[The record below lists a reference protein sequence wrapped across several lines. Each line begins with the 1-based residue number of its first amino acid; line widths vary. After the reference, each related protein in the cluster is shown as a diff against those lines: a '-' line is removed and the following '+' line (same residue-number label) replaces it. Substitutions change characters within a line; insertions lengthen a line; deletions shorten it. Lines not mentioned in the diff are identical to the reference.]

1 MISRSKKRLIAR
13 LDVKAPN
20 LIKSINLEG
29 LRKLGNPASFAEDY
43 YEQGIDEIIY
53 MDVVASLYQRNGLG
67 DIVRSTTENVFIPI
81 TVGGGIR
88 TADDVGEM
96 LRCGADKVAV
106 NTAAVRKPDL
116 ISELANIYGSQ
127 CIVLSVEAKQV
138 SSGKWEAYTDNGREK
153 TGLDVIEW
161 VKQATS
167 LGAGEVLVTSV
178 DREGTRKGFDL
189 ELSEAVS
196 SVVEVP
202 VIASG
207 GMGGPADMI
216 AAFDEAQV
224 EAIAMAD
231 ILHYKRMSVEDV
243 RAKAIEAGIPV
254 RKIR

>member
-1 MISRSKKRLIAR
+1 MISKSKKRLIAR

-29 LRKLGNPASFAEDY
+29 LRKLGNPASFAEAY
-43 YEQGIDEIIY
+43 YKQGIDEIIY

-88 TADDVGEM
+88 TADNVGEM
-96 LRCGADKVAV
+96 LRCGADKVAI
-106 NTAAVRKPDL
+106 NTAAVRRPDL

-138 SSGKWEAYTDNGREK
+138 APGKWEAYTDNGREK
-153 TGLDVIEW
+153 TGLDVVDW
-161 VKQATS
+161 VKRATS

-178 DREGTRKGFDL
+178 DREGTRKGFDIDL
-189 ELSEAVS
+189 IQAVS
-196 SVVEVP
+196 SAVEVP

-207 GMGGPADMI
+207 GMGGTADMI
-216 AAFDEAQV
+216 AALDQARV
-224 EAIAMAD
+224 DAVAMAD
-231 ILHYKRMSVEDV
+231 VLHYKRMSVGDI
-243 RAKAIEAGIPV
+243 RAKALEAGIPV
-254 RKIR
+254 RKI